1 VAGEKRQ
8 LRISSRSLPKHLA
21 DRLTDR
27 MERIKVDPSLLL
39 PECSHAGG
47 CPRAGI
53 ERRLRRVQRAAD
65 SRARL
70 RRMSR
75 RGTPIAR
82 AYAGALDLLFDDD
95 IPLLAGFPSPFGAGE
110 VKFAQRGN
118 AKKEVQAGV
127 QNYTDKGVRLLGW
140 IPYARGVRGVYVY
153 STDSGLLCSGRE
165 PLPPAGFLDES
176 AASIRPTLSRAGDD
190 YGCPHLK
197 GYPGALPRTEEETH
211 LAARWRESPSTLR
224 VCRACAGASNLS
236 AALRKFV
243 IGPKVEEQVEAWV
256 ELRPKCREGGKAN
269 CHFDRRVELTDD
281 ERSAYLKT
289 QTTDAEL
296 LAGVLKRAVQEAAGE
311 GGGYILAGGEC
322 RGNDV
327 KALVDELGADA
338 QMRRA
343 LAAALKGVKS
353 DVVLETLTASKLL
366 SQFWAERGQKILEA
380 ACGNREVAARVL
392 KEAKSNEA
400 PATLVQRAVKLA
412 REAAVEDAL
421 PAFEGLS
428 AEAGLADRIARA
440 FRRAGAEGAVR
451 EVEAGRTLSPS
462 AGAVAW
468 AFLSALDKAG
478 GREWQ
483 FTKVEM
489 ERGANARVDA
499 RAALECRGEEYAG
512 ALEKALA
519 ALGIH
524 ESLSPTTT

>member
-1 VAGEKRQ
+1 MAGEKRQ

-27 MERIKVDPSLLL
+27 MERIKEDPSLLL
-39 PECSHAGG
+39 PECHHAGG
-47 CPRAGI
+47 CPRPGI
-53 ERRLRRVQRAAD
+53 ERRLRRVQKVAG
-65 SRARL
+65 SRTRL

-82 AYAGALDLLFDDD
+82 AYAGALDLLFDED

-110 VKFAQRGN
+110 IKFAQRGN

-127 QNYTDKGVRLLGW
+127 QNFNDKGVRLLGW

-153 STDSGLLCSGRE
+153 STDGGLLCSGRE
-165 PLPPAGFLDES
+165 PVPPAGFLDES
-176 AASIRPTLSRAGDD
+176 AASLRPALVKSGDD
-190 YGCPHLK
+190 YLCPHLK
-197 GYPGALPRTEEETH
+197 GYPEAVPRAEEETH
-211 LAARWRESPSTLR
+211 LAARWRKSQSTMR
-224 VCRACAGASNLS
+224 VCRACASGSNLS
-236 AALRKFV
+236 GALRKFA

-256 ELRPKCREGGKAN
+256 ELRPKCREAGKDS
-269 CHFDRRVELTDD
+269 CHFDRRVELED
-281 ERSAYLKT
+281 EERAAYLKT
-289 QTTDAEL
+289 ETNDAEL
-296 LAGVLKRAVQEAAGE
+296 LGGVLKRAVQEAAGE

-327 KALVDELGADA
+327 KALVDELGSDA

-343 LAAALKGVKS
+343 LGAALKGVKS

-392 KEAKSNEA
+392 SEAKSNEA
-400 PATLVQRAVKLA
+400 PATLVQRAVRLA

-421 PAFEGLS
+421 PTFEGLTV
-428 AEAGLADRIARA
+428 EAALADRIARA
-440 FRRAGAEGAVR
+440 FRRAGPEGAVR

-468 AFLSALDKAG
+468 AFLGALDKAG

-489 ERGANARVDA
+489 ERGATARADA
-499 RAALECRGEEYAG
+499 RAALECRGEEYAN
-512 ALEKALA
+512 ALQKALA

-524 ESLSPTTT
+524 ETIEPTTT